1 MIYNAN
7 MAQKEPLTLF
17 GFHKQFKTQ
26 EDCEDY
32 LFNIRWPKGYV
43 CPRCEESQYSLI
55 KSRNLYRCMKCRY
68 QVSLTAGTIM
78 HRSRTPLT
86 VWFWA
91 IFLLACDK
99 RGHSAL
105 SISKE
110 LGVSYWVAW
119 TLLQKIRHA
128 MGQQDKKYKLRG
140 IVEFDEAYFGS
151 EQRDGKAGRGT
162 GKSKVLVAVS
172 TNEDKE
178 YAGFAKMRVV
188 SRFDTDTVNMFVKKN
203 LEPECTVQTDGLNI
217 YNALMDIVS
226 SHERYP
232 IIDGAE
238 PLPWVHTIIS
248 NAKAFISGT
257 YHGLGP
263 KHLQSYLDEYCYRFN
278 RRFWEDQLFNRML
291 AACMDCETITFDEL
305 TQ

>member
-1 MIYNAN
+1 
-7 MAQKEPLTLF
+7 MAQKEPLTLSNF
-17 GFHKQFKTQ
+17 NKQFKT
-26 EDCEDY
+26 EKECERY

-43 CPRCEESQYSLI
+43 CARCDERQYSVI
-55 KSRNLYRCMKCRY
+55 KSRNLYRCKKCRY
-68 QVSLTAGTIM
+68 QVSLTVDTVM
-78 HRSRTPLT
+78 HRTMTPLI

-140 IVEFDEAYFGS
+140 IVELDEAYFGR
-151 EQRDGKAGRGT
+151 EQRDGKRGRGT
-162 GKSKVLVAVS
+162 EKSKVLVAVS
-172 TNEDKE
+172 TDESKKH
-178 YAGFAKMRVV
+178 AGFVKMSVV
-188 SRFDTDTVNMFVKKN
+188 SHLDTDTVNMFVKDN

-217 YNALMDIVS
+217 YNALTESIS
-226 SHERYP
+226 LHERFL
-232 IIDGAE
+232 IINGAE

-278 RRFWEDQLFNRML
+278 RRFWENQLFNRL
-291 AACMDCETITFDEL
+291 LTACIDCETIIYGEL

>member
-1 MIYNAN
+1 MV
-7 MAQKEPLTLF
+7 QKDPLTLF
-17 GFHKQFKTQ
+17 GFHERFKTE
-26 EDCEDY
+26 EDCGNY

-43 CPRCEESQYSLI
+43 CPRCEGSQYGLI
-55 KSRNLYRCMKCRY
+55 KSRNLYRCTKCRY
-68 QVSLTAGTIM
+68 QVSLTAATVM
-78 HRSRTPLT
+78 HRSRTPLI

-91 IFLLACDK
+91 VFLLACDK

-140 IVEFDEAYFGS
+140 IVELDDAYFGS
-151 EQRDGKAGRGT
+151 EQRNGKTGRGT

-172 TNEDKE
+172 TDENKKH
-178 YAGFAKMRVV
+178 AGFVKMKVV
-188 SRFDTDTVNMFVKKN
+188 SRFDTDTVSMFAKEN

-232 IIDGAE
+232 IIDGAK

-291 AACMDCETITFDEL
+291 AACIDCETITFGEL

>member
-1 MIYNAN
+1 MYNAN

-17 GFHKQFKTQ
+17 GFHERFKTE
-26 EDCEDY
+26 EDCGNY

-43 CPRCEESQYSLI
+43 CPRCEGSQYGLI
-55 KSRNLYRCMKCRY
+55 KSRNLYRCTKCRY
-68 QVSLTAGTIM
+68 QVSLTAGTVM
-78 HRSRTPLT
+78 HRSRTPLI

-128 MGQQDKKYKLRG
+128 MGQHDKKYKLRE
-140 IVEFDEAYFGS
+140 IVELDEAYFGS
-151 EQRDGKAGRGT
+151 EQRDGKTGRGT

-172 TNEDKE
+172 TDENKKH
-178 YAGFAKMRVV
+178 AGFVKMRVV
-188 SRFDTDTVNMFVKKN
+188 SRFDTDTVNMFVKEN

-232 IIDGAE
+232 IIGGAE

-248 NAKAFISGT
+248 NAKALISGT

-263 KHLQSYLDEYCYRFN
+263 KHLQSYLDEYCYRLN

-291 AACMDCETITFDEL
+291 AACIDCETITFGEL